1 MKITKLL
8 AISIGLVASGTAY
21 SQSDLVNFS
30 GLGRVNVE
38 NDKITG
44 EGVKN
49 DTMSIKRAT
58 GGYTLFDL
66 GVNVNPN
73 ELLKASV
80 VLRARNTFGGFY
92 GDGASLQIRQ
102 FRVEGLLGKIVKY
115 QVGDIDLGL
124 TPYTLHN
131 FEEVYHDYESDLFKM
146 RRDIVSYENFNF
158 GNKWR
163 LQGLDAKT
171 TLKFAK
177 FIDKL
182 KLNAFGTRV
191 KQGNFATNEPDR
203 LLYGGRV
210 HVIQSKYFEIAG
222 NLTGLSDVAGTVR
235 DSVFQYDNL
244 VATTDIK
251 GNYEIGKFEIKAF
264 AELGSS
270 NYSFKNIK
278 KKKEY
283 AYDDYFYDGGL
294 GVAYKPSSFTVGL
307 EGSYREVGALFSSP
321 GAQTRRVNDVVI
333 INDVN
338 PLANTVNDKNLL
350 FPVYN
355 NLTQVREQTMFD
367 RYTNEGLY
375 NQSIR
380 PVLGAF
386 LPEYNNLTPY
396 GAATPNRKGLTVKLN
411 LKEKEKIVAADF
423 ATEMLTEVL
432 GEGTKEL
439 RTFMGMRG
447 GVLVNVNKLVK
458 FKKSIVISGG
468 YRGEQTKRAGDAS
481 VDLSSTIIDGGL
493 TVEVLKGFDLI
504 GGYKSITASG
514 NEFIANRNQDSGLT
528 FAYLNRSIDK
538 NEGVVTG
545 GFRYRFNN
553 KTFFTVNYQKLAY
566 RNEKIKGINYNID
579 QLFFNYT
586 LVF

>member
-8 AISIGLVASGTAY
+8 AISIGLVASSTAY

-49 DTMSIKRAT
+49 DTTSIKRAT

-66 GVNVNPN
+66 GINVSPN
-73 ELLKASV
+73 ELVKASV
-80 VLRARNTFGGFY
+80 ILRARNTFGGFY

-131 FEEVYHDYESDLFKM
+131 FEEVYHDYESDLFKI

-177 FIDKL
+177 IIDKL

-235 DSVFQYDNL
+235 DSIFQYDNL
-244 VATTDIK
+244 VATTDLK

-278 KKKEY
+278 KKKEFK
-283 AYDDYFYDGGL
+283 YDDYFYDGGL
-294 GVAYKPSSFTVGL
+294 GVLYKPNTFTIGL

-321 GAQTRRVNDVVI
+321 GAQTRR
-333 INDVN
+333 INDINQVE
-338 PLANTVNDKNLL
+338 L
-350 FPVYN
+350 FKSYN
-355 NLTQVREQTMFD
+355 NLSQIREATLFD
-367 RYTNEGLY
+367 RYTTEGLY

-380 PVLGAF
+380 PVLGTF

-396 GAATPNRKGLTVKLN
+396 GAATPNRKGLTVKVN
-411 LKEKEKIVAADF
+411 LKEKEKIVSADF

-447 GVLVNVNKLVK
+447 GVLLNVNKLVK
-458 FKKSIVISGG
+458 FKKSIVLSGG
-468 YRGEQTKRAGDAS
+468 YRNEQTTRAGDAK
-481 VDLSSTIIDGGL
+481 VDLSSTIIDAGL

-504 GGYKSITASG
+504 GGYKAISASG
-514 NEFIANRNQDSGLT
+514 NEYTTTRNQDSGLST
-528 FAYLNRSIDK
+528 GYLNRSINK